1 MQVSGASLLVAAATV
16 AAGLALAAPALA
28 RAEPVATAPE
38 HSFGTGRAAAG
49 SYWTPERIAAA
60 PGLGIDAGGRV
71 RTARPGPAAITA
83 GALRSVR
90 VRNPARY
97 PNRVHGK
104 LLGTFRGLGDFACS
118 ATVVSSRSGSLLTTA
133 GHCAFDAGGTGRFAT
148 NLAFVPGYS
157 RGETPYGV
165 WSVGHVIVPGAWARF
180 GSPDFDIA
188 MLRARRRQAGTLES
202 VVGARGIGFG
212 QSRKQRLQAYG
223 FPGGGRPAY
232 DGTRLIRCDSRQSAD
247 PGRFGGPRGR
257 GIRCDMGRGASGGG
271 WVAQRAIVVSNTSHA
286 YSRRARGRI
295 FGPYYGKAIKRLY
308 RAKLKGWPSIG
319 PARCE
324 GRVATIV
331 GTDRPER
338 LRGSRGRDVIA
349 ALGGND
355 VVRGGKG
362 EDLICG
368 GAGRDGLSGNGGRDR
383 LVGGPGSDECRG
395 GGGRDRV
402 RCRRVA

>member
-1 MQVSGASLLVAAATV
+1 MQVSGSV
-16 AAGLALAAPALA
+16 LA
-28 RAEPVATAPE
+28 RRGRDRGRGPGARRARCRPRRALRDGAGALV
-38 HSFGTGRAAAG
+38 FGTGRAAAG
-49 SYWTPERIAAA
+49 PYWTPERIAAA

-104 LLGTFRGLGDFACS
+104 LPGTFRGLGDFACS
-118 ATVVSSRSGSLLTTA
+118 ATVVSSRSGSLLIPP

-157 RGETPYGV
+157 RGEHPYGV

-180 GSPDFDIA
+180 GLPDFDIA
-188 MLRARRRQAGTLES
+188 MLRVRRRQAGTLES

-223 FPGGGRPAY
+223 FPGRACSGPAY

-286 YSRRARGRI
+286 YSRRARGRDLRALLRQGDQAPLPGEAGGD
-295 FGPYYGKAIKRLY
+295 GPRSARSAA
-308 RAKLKGWPSIG
+308 RAASRRSSAPIG
-319 PARCE
+319 PSASAAPADATSSPLSAVTTSS
-324 GRVATIV
+324 VAA
-331 GTDRPER
+331 
-338 LRGSRGRDVIA
+338 RGRT
-349 ALGGND
+349 
-355 VVRGGKG
+355 
-362 EDLICG
+362 
-368 GAGRDGLSGNGGRDR
+368 
-383 LVGGPGSDECRG
+383 
-395 GGGRDRV
+395 
-402 RCRRVA
+402 

>member
-1 MQVSGASLLVAAATV
+1 MQVSGTSRLVVAAT
-16 AAGLALAAPALA
+16 AALALAAPALA
-28 RAEPVATAPE
+28 HGDPIATATE
-38 HSFGTGRAAAG
+38 HSSGSGRAAAG
-49 SYWTPERIAAA
+49 SYWTAERIAAA
-60 PGLGIDAGGRV
+60 PGLGLDGAGGAAP
-71 RTARPGPAAITA
+71 ARRDPAAITA
-83 GALRSVR
+83 AALRSVR
-90 VRNPARY
+90 VRNPDRY

-180 GSPDFDIA
+180 GSPDFDVA
-188 MLRARRRQAGTLES
+188 MLRVRRRPAGTQER

-212 QSRKQRLQAYG
+212 QPRTQRLQAYG
-223 FPGGGRPAY
+223 YPGGGRPAY

-271 WVAQRAIVVSNTSHA
+271 WVAQRTIVVSNTSHA
-286 YSRRARGRI
+286 YARRAQGRI
-295 FGPYYGKAIKRLY
+295 FGPFYGKAVQRLY
-308 RAKLKGWPSIG
+308 RSKLKGWPSVG
-319 PARCE
+319 PVRCD
-324 GRVATIV
+324 GSVATIV

-338 LRGSRGRDVIA
+338 LHGSRGRDVIA

-362 EDLICG
+362 KDLICG
-368 GAGRDGLSGNGGRDR
+368 GAGSDRLSGNGGSDR
-383 LVGGPGSDECRG
+383 LIGGSGPDQCRG
-395 GGGRDRV
+395 GGGRDRI
-402 RCRRVA
+402 RCRRGV